1 MALTLPQEAIW
12 HFDVTLIS
20 PTQRGFLYVPFINN
34 ESLVIHDQ
42 EMKLYPDLAI
52 EGDLSALPFWSRA
65 ISGYTDDAQRQ
76 A

>member
-20 PTQRGFLYVPFINN
+20 PTQRDFLYVPFINN
-34 ESLVIHDQ
+34 ESLVIRNQ

-52 EGDLSALPFWSRA
+52 EGDLSALKFWSRA
-65 ISGYTDDAQRQ
+65 ISRYTDDAQRQ

>member
-12 HFDVTLIS
+12 HFDGTLMS
-20 PTQRGFLYVPFINN
+20 PTQRGLLYVPFINN
-34 ESLVIHDQ
+34 QSLVIYDQ
-42 EMKLYPDLAI
+42 EMTLYPDLDT

-65 ISGYTDDAQRQ
+65 ISGYTDGAQRQ